1 MPPQSV
7 VIVGGSIAGLLQ
19 GLQLKRQ
26 GSDVIV
32 LEQDPSK
39 DRHSHE
45 SGVQIGP
52 SVIALLDKYDATGR
66 PAAIPAQ
73 YMSVAWRKWLRVL
86 NVDSPRQMS
95 NWGCLYLILRANFDG
110 MKSDTVPS
118 PPGPKSG
125 DGMAEYRSGKR
136 VTGLKYDKEVGV
148 VHVHFVDVMSGD
160 EGIITTDLVIGA
172 DGVHSTVR
180 DLLEAPTR
188 REYAGYIA
196 WRGTVPERLVSDETV
211 QYFSNR
217 LNFSLMKGTYFI
229 SYIIPTEGGHVK
241 PGERLINWVW
251 YYIVP
256 EGSPEMK
263 AVFTDIHGKMHG
275 NTVPQGLVNPSIWDR
290 QVARYISQMIPPL
303 AEIVTKT
310 PKVFVTKVREA
321 QCNVDSSFF
330 DGHAV
335 LVGDAFTA
343 FRSHMGMASEQAAR
357 HCWQM
362 DRLWR
367 GEITQKQRDQEAAL
381 YANKFILLNRII
393 GLGGLELAF
402 QVCKNVSS
410 YAWLTIKHG
419 LGFS

>member
-1 MPPQSV
+1 MSGSDQNFFQ
-7 VIVGGSIAGLLQ
+7 VGGSIAGLLQ

-229 SYIIPTEGGHVK
+229 
-241 PGERLINWVW
+241 R
-251 YYIVP
+251 
-256 EGSPEMK
+256 
-263 AVFTDIHGKMHG
+263 
-275 NTVPQGLVNPSIWDR
+275 
-290 QVARYISQMIPPL
+290 
-303 AEIVTKT
+303 
-310 PKVFVTKVREA
+310 
-321 QCNVDSSFF
+321 
-330 DGHAV
+330 
-335 LVGDAFTA
+335 
-343 FRSHMGMASEQAAR
+343 
-357 HCWQM
+357 
-362 DRLWR
+362 
-367 GEITQKQRDQEAAL
+367 
-381 YANKFILLNRII
+381 
-393 GLGGLELAF
+393 
-402 QVCKNVSS
+402 
-410 YAWLTIKHG
+410 
-419 LGFS
+419 